1 MGQCEGRLAK
11 QTKRCSPG
19 HGPGCLQGSK
29 AESDRVGREIVLT
42 SLLNKTVIIITR
54 DKSTQQ
60 VNKITFMPES
70 DKISD

>member
-1 MGQCEGRLAK
+1 MRGVWRSRQ
-11 QTKRCSPG
+11 KRCLLG

-29 AESDRVGREIVLT
+29 VESDRVGREIVLA

>member
-1 MGQCEGRLAK
+1 M
-11 QTKRCSPG
+11 
-19 HGPGCLQGSK
+19 
-29 AESDRVGREIVLT
+29 ESDRVGREIVLT

>member
-1 MGQCEGRLAK
+1 MAK
-11 QTKRCSPG
+11 QTKRCRPG

-29 AESDRVGREIVLT
+29 VESDRVGREIVLA
-42 SLLNKTVIIITR
+42 SLLNKTVIIIIR

>member
-1 MGQCEGRLAK
+1 MAK
-11 QTKRCSPG
+11 QTKRCPLG

-29 AESDRVGREIVLT
+29 VESDRVGREIALA
-42 SLLNKTVIIITR
+42 SLLNKTVIIITP